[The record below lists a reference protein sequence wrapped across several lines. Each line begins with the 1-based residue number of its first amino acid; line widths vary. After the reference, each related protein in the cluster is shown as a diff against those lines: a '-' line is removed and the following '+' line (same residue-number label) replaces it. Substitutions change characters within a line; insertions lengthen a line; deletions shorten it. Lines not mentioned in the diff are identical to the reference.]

1 MERLCL
7 LVDPCQVPL
16 PPRPVSVIL
25 AREGDN
31 QADWKLELFALKLV
45 KQLSSITGLS
55 FYLAGEGPPSKQ
67 FARANKQ
74 KAIAAIVIGS
84 SEMKGSF
91 VTFKW
96 LDDRRESPVPIQDLQ
111 TTLTQLT
118 FSDSRAKEH

>member
-1 MERLCL
+1 M

-16 PPRPVSVIL
+16 PPRPVSIIL

-31 QADWKLELFALKLV
+31 QADWQLELFALKLA
-45 KQLSSITGLS
+45 KQLSSMTGLS
-55 FYLAGEGPPSKQ
+55 LYLAGEGPPSKQ

-84 SEMKGSF
+84 EEMKGSF

-111 TTLTQLT
+111 TTLAQLT
-118 FSDSRAKEH
+118 QSNLR